1 MANLISEMAR
11 LAQKDEDAV
20 RRIAAVDF
28 RTNEVRAARI
38 LIRMLERMEAR
49 DDDVIIRTA
58 ENGKKYAIDP
68 DSGKIASGPMKGT
81 KVNKTPTKAS
91 QVAGTKPNKPLDK
104 PKPGYTEKPPKD
116 QKGRSFEHRR
126 LNLPPKE
133 YGQVMHEMNTDYD
146 TVYKDERI
154 FIHTTIIENGPDKG
168 KHFDY
173 YVENHGFDDYNIFDK
188 VESDG

>member
-20 RRIAAVDF
+20 RRIAAGDF

-81 KVNKTPTKAS
+81 KVSGNGKQSKKKLTSARSGVTMRTDLHGNKWDRPTRM
-91 QVAGTKPNKPLDK
+91 L
-104 PKPGYTEKPPKD
+104 PK
-116 QKGRSFEHRR
+116 
-126 LNLPPKE
+126 KE
-133 YGQVMHEMNTDYD
+133 YAKVIHEIDDRFSSFY
-146 TVYKDERI
+146 
-154 FIHTTIIENGPDKG
+154 KG
-168 KHFDY
+168 KLIGSIVTNPGNGKPAYTYTFQIREY
-173 YVENHGFDDYNIFDK
+173 DDYPEYNIVSK
-188 VESDG
+188 RRNKE